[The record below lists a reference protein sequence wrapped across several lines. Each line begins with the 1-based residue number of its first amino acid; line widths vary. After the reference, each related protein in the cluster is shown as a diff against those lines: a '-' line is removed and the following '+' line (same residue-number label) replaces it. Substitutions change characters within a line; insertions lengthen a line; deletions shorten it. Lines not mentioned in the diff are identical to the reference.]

1 MALAL
6 HQITDA
12 AYLIAALLAVLGV
25 VLPSLRLERA
35 AVGGLGVGLVLHTS
49 SLLAIHALSPPPPL
63 TDLPMALSL
72 MAWAGT
78 LFYLL
83 LLTRV
88 RGAGLAVLVAPLAF
102 LGTFFASLALPG
114 TSSEAAQSSPLW
126 SHLHV
131 LLASAG
137 LALLG
142 VAGAAGVL
150 YAVQDRAIKAKRP
163 EALRLP
169 LPSLE
174 ALDRVNAISLAA
186 GFLFISLGV
195 LTGVAWVYASQQRL
209 WPGGL
214 HANATLAAWALY
226 ALLLGARFGG
236 RQGARQSALSSAAGF
251 AVLLAAVIGVGMLP

>member
-1 MALAL
+1 
-6 HQITDA
+6 
-12 AYLIAALLAVLGV
+12 
-25 VLPSLRLERA
+25 
-35 AVGGLGVGLVLHTS
+35 
-49 SLLAIHALSPPPPL
+49 
-63 TDLPMALSL
+63 
-72 MAWAGT
+72 MAWAGA

-102 LGTFFASLALPG
+102 LGTFFGSLALPG
-114 TSSEAAQSSPLW
+114 APSDAVQSSPFW

-131 LLASAG
+131 ILASVG

-142 VAGAAGVL
+142 LAGAAGVL
-150 YAVQDRAIKAKRP
+150 YAVHDRAIKNKRP

-174 ALDRVNAISLAA
+174 ALDRMNAIALAA

-195 LTGVAWVYASQQRL
+195 VSGVAWVYAAERRL

-214 HANATLAAWALY
+214 HANATLVAWALY
-226 ALLLGARFGG
+226 ALLLAARFGG
-236 RQGARQSALSSAAGF
+236 RQGARQSALSSATGF
-251 AVLLAAVIGVGMLP
+251 VLLLVAVIGVGMLP

>member
-1 MALAL
+1 VALVL
-6 HQITDA
+6 HQLTDA
-12 AYLIAALLAVLGV
+12 AYLVAALLAVIGI
-25 VLPSLRLERA
+25 VLPSARFERA
-35 AVGGLGVGLVLHTS
+35 AVGGLGLGLVLHTA
-49 SLLAIHALSPPPPL
+49 SLYAIHALDPPPPL
-63 TDLPMALSL
+63 TELPMALSL

-83 LLTRV
+83 LLIRL

-114 TSSEAAQSSPLW
+114 MPSEAAQASPFW
-126 SHLHV
+126 SHVHV

-142 VAGAAGVL
+142 VAAAAGVL
-150 YAVQDRAIKAKRP
+150 YAVHDRAIKAKRP
-163 EALRLP
+163 GALRLP

-174 ALDRVNAISLAA
+174 ALDRANAISLGA
-186 GFLFISLGV
+186 GFLLITLGV
-195 LTGVAWVYASQQRL
+195 VTGVAWVYASQGQL

-226 ALLLGARFGG
+226 ALLIAVRVAG
-236 RQGARQSALSSAAGF
+236 RQGARQSGLCSAAGF
-251 AVLLAAVIGVGMLP
+251 AVLVVAVIGVGLLT